1 MPSVPFRSAVGTMRM
16 CGNVSDRPSQPIT
29 RVGRSTGIKS
39 SAFMSATHTNTVRA
53 SGAMKRR
60 LPWTID
66 FDWSSTIS
74 TSISIAHWKRPGTP
88 EVALRAAS
96 PRIRIVARPQRIDQ
110 KSVSR
115 FQTWISKIDVCEDVE
130 RFCKWCAMY
139 SDGSI
144 ACVPSLAA
152 ITLKPPKLTKI
163 FRRPRDPRSTLSWAV
178 RRARA
183 RVQET
188 DSARINLL
196 CYRWYV
202 TYLPRQGYEASYVA
216 HLVVHLVHL
225 AHHAARLTSKPSR
238 SSTSLTRSGT
248 SPAAAP
254 TARL

>member
-1 MPSVPFRSAVGTMRM
+1 MPSVPFRSAVGTMRI

-29 RVGRSTGIKS
+29 RVGRSTGMKS
-39 SAFMSATHTNTVRA
+39 SEFMSATHTKTVRA

-88 EVALRAAS
+88 DVALRAAK
-96 PRIRIVARPQRIDQ
+96 PRIRMVARPQRIDQ
-110 KSVSR
+110 NNVSR
-115 FQTWISKIDVCEDVE
+115 FQTWISKIDVCEEVE

-152 ITLKPPKLTKI
+152 ITLKPPKLSKI
-163 FRRPRDPRSTLSWAV
+163 FRRLCDPRIAFPWAI

-183 RVQET
+183 RVQESY
-188 DSARINLL
+188 SARINLL

-202 TYLPRQGYEASYVA
+202 TYLARQDYEVPYVV
-216 HLVVHLVHL
+216 HLVVH
-225 AHHAARLTSKPSR
+225 HAARVTSKPSR
-238 SSTSLTRSGT
+238 SSTSSTR
-248 SPAAAP
+248 
-254 TARL
+254 